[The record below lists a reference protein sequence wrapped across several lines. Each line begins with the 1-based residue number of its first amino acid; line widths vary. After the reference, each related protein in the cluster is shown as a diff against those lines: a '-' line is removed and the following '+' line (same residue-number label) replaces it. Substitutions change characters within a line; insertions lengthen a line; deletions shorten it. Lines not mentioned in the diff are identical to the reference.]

1 MNAHTSGCCI
11 YVLPIIRYSII
22 IVLEQKGKW
31 LKLFS
36 YLNIAKTTLQ
46 TSWSLQTY
54 LGILQ
59 SVIINYLRTAGMLTS
74 MINKAWPL

>member
-1 MNAHTSGCCI
+1 MNAHTSGCYI

-36 YLNIAKTTLQ
+36 YLNIAKTTL
-46 TSWSLQTY
+46 
-54 LGILQ
+54 
-59 SVIINYLRTAGMLTS
+59 
-74 MINKAWPL
+74 